1 MTALHHTD
9 LKTLNDTF
17 LFSTKLITT
26 FISKS
31 TKQKIKSQEYSYSEC
46 DSALQVSLN
55 QTNNSALTDIYSANL
70 EQLLLLIH
78 LECLLGKDNHN

>member
-1 MTALHHTD
+1 MGKHERRLVTALHHTD

-55 QTNNSALTDIYSANL
+55 QTK
-70 EQLLLLIH
+70 QLCFNWYL
-78 LECLLGKDNHN
+78 